1 MLINAAFSK
10 ASRVVYPRLRESGE
24 SEQLRQR
31 TIQENGMGLR
41 NWTPKVAA
49 FVFIGSV
56 ITVLFMISVS
66 EFWKHDFRSAIW
78 YLASGAV
85 LALIFFRGRKI
96 AFTMTALSF
105 ICVNVGF
112 TALFHPTPAGVLVT
126 LGSIVG
132 MYVLAVWGAK
142 KYPYPAYKHWHKVFD
157 GEDAMNAEN
166 LRIEAEARELVKRRP
181 FGPWLF
187 R

>member
-1 MLINAAFSK
+1 
-10 ASRVVYPRLRESGE
+10 
-24 SEQLRQR
+24 
-31 TIQENGMGLR
+31 MGLR
-41 NWTPKVAA
+41 NWTPKVTA
-49 FVFIGSV
+49 FFVIGSV
-56 ITVLFMISVS
+56 ITVLFIISVG

-85 LALIFFRGRKI
+85 LTLIFFRSRKI
-96 AFTMTALSF
+96 AFTMIALSF

-132 MYVLAVWGAK
+132 MYVLAAWGAK
-142 KYPYPAYKHWHKVFD
+142 KYPYLARKHWRKVVD
-157 GEDAMNAEN
+157 GEAAMAAEN
-166 LRIEAEARELVKRRP
+166 ARIEAEARELVKRRP

>member
-1 MLINAAFSK
+1 
-10 ASRVVYPRLRESGE
+10 
-24 SEQLRQR
+24 
-31 TIQENGMGLR
+31 MGLR
-41 NWTPKVAA
+41 NWTPKIV
-49 FVFIGSV
+49 GSA
-56 ITVLFMISVS
+56 ITVLIMISVTK
-66 EFWKHDFRSAIW
+66 FWKHDFRLAIL

-85 LALIFFRGRKI
+85 LTLIFFRSRKI
-96 AFTMTALSF
+96 AFVMISLSF
-105 ICVNVGF
+105 ICVNVGL
-112 TALFHPTPAGVLVT
+112 TALFHPTQAGVLIT

-142 KYPYPAYKHWHKVFD
+142 KYPYLAYKHWHKVFD

-166 LRIEAEARELVKRRP
+166 VRIEAEARELIKRRP